1 MPNDWVNECVLPLYK
16 GKGDKCECTDFSHV
30 SLLNVAGN
38 VYDKVL
44 VKRIREGT
52 DGMICDDQGGLRKQ
66 RGSMD
71 QIFIVRQL
79 CKIYLAKVKTYIESS

>member
-1 MPNDWVNECVLPLYK
+1 M
-16 GKGDKCECTDFSHV
+16 S
-30 SLLNVAGN
+30 VAGK

-52 DGMICDDQGGLRKQ
+52 ERIICDDQGGLRKQ

-71 QIFIVRQL
+71 QIFIVRKL
-79 CKIYLAKVKTYIESS
+79 CKIYLAKVEMYIEPS